1 MKSDSDHVKTIVSHL
16 PDTPGVYQY
25 YTTEGEL
32 IYIGKAKSL
41 KKRVS
46 SYFNKQLYESSRVA
60 RMVRQI
66 ADIKVIIVDSE
77 MDALLLENNLI
88 KKHQPK
94 YNVNL
99 KDDKTYPWI
108 VIKNEKFPRVFYTRN
123 FIKDGSTYFGPF
135 PSVSTIHTLLDLIGQ
150 LYKLRT
156 CSLPLKPENIEKK
169 KFKVCLEFHIGN
181 CKGPCEAL
189 QSMEDYDAAIADIK
203 EILKGNIN
211 SVIQHLENQ
220 MKAHASKYEYE
231 DAQLLKNKIEL
242 LERYKGKSVIVNSNI
257 HNVDVFSLVDEETG
271 VFVNYMKVMNG
282 AIIQSITVEM
292 KRKLEETQGEL
303 LSLAITELRE
313 RYHSQSQEIIA
324 TALPDVEMP
333 DIEITIPKIGD
344 KKKLLDLSEKNARYY
359 MKDKL
364 EQQDK
369 LNPEHRIERLMI
381 QMQKD
386 LRLPHKPYH
395 IECFDNSNLQGDYAV
410 AAMSVFKNGRPSKN
424 DYRHFNIKTVE
435 GPDDFASMEEVIF
448 RRYKRLTE
456 EQQLLPQL
464 IVVDGGKGQ
473 LGAALASLEKLNLRG
488 QISVIGIAKKL
499 EEIYYPGDPL
509 PMYLDKKGE
518 TLRII
523 QQMRDEVHRFGITH
537 HRNKRS
543 KGVIKTELSEIKG
556 IGDATA
562 QVLLR
567 HFRSVKKIREA
578 TNEEIETIVGNA
590 KAKVIRGYFEGKG
603 ENFV

>member
-1 MKSDSDHVKTIVSHL
+1 MKGHSDHVKSIVSNL
-16 PDTPGVYQY
+16 PDKPGVYQY
-25 YTTEGEL
+25 YGAEGDL

-41 KKRVS
+41 KKRVT
-46 SYFNKQLYESSRVA
+46 SYFNKQLYDSSRVA

-94 YNVNL
+94 YNVLL

-108 VIKNEKFPRVFYTRN
+108 VIKNEQFPRVFYTRK

-135 PSVSTIHTLLDLIGQ
+135 PSVTTIHTLLDLIGQ
-150 LYKLRT
+150 LFKLRT
-156 CSLPLKPENIEKK
+156 CSLALTPENIAKK
-169 KFKVCLEFHIGN
+169 KFKICLEYHIGN
-181 CKGPCEAL
+181 CKGPCEGL
-189 QSMEDYDAAIADIK
+189 QTKEDYDSSISDIK

-211 SVIQHLENQ
+211 SVIQHLENL
-220 MKAHASKYEYE
+220 MKDHASKYEYE

-242 LERYKGKSVIVNSNI
+242 LERYKGKSVIVSSSI
-257 HNVDVFSLVDEETG
+257 HNVDVFSLVDEEAG

-303 LSLAITELRE
+303 LSLAIAELRE
-313 RYHSQSQEIIA
+313 RYHSQSLEIIA
-324 TALPDVEMP
+324 PVAPDVEMP
-333 DIEITIPKIGD
+333 GIEITIPKIGD

-369 LNPEHRIERLMI
+369 LNPEHRIERLML

-386 LRLPHKPYH
+386 LRLPNKPYH
-395 IECFDNSNLQGDYAV
+395 IECFDNSNFQGDYAV

-435 GPDDFASMEEVIF
+435 GPDDFASMEEVIY

-456 EQQLLPQL
+456 EQQPLPQL
-464 IVVDGGKGQ
+464 IVIDGGKGQ
-473 LGAALASLEKLNLRG
+473 LSAAITSLEKLNLRG

-499 EEIYYPGDPL
+499 EEIYYPGDSL

-518 TLRII
+518 TLRVI

-562 QVLLR
+562 QLLLR

-578 TNEEIETIVGNA
+578 TYQEIEDIIGKAKATIV
-590 KAKVIRGYFEGKG
+590 KDYFEGKVK
-603 ENFV
+603 E

>member
-1 MKSDSDHVKTIVSHL
+1 MKSNSDHVKTIISTL
-16 PDTPGVYQY
+16 PDKPGVYQY
-25 YTTEGEL
+25 YGNEGEL

-46 SYFNKQLYESSRVA
+46 SYFNKQLYESSRTA
-60 RMVRQI
+60 RLVRQI
-66 ADIKVIIVDSE
+66 TDIKVIIVDSE

-108 VIKNEKFPRVFYTRN
+108 VMKNEQFPRVFYTRRY
-123 FIKDGSTYFGPF
+123 IKDGSFYFGPY

-150 LYKLRT
+150 LFKLRT
-156 CSLPLKPENIEKK
+156 CNLPLTPENIAKK
-169 KFKVCLEFHIGN
+169 KFKICLEYHIGN
-181 CKGPCEAL
+181 CKGPCEGL
-189 QSMEDYDAAIADIK
+189 QSKEDYDASISDIK

-211 SVIQHLENQ
+211 TVLQHLGIL
-220 MKAHASKYEYE
+220 MKEHASRYEFE
-231 DAQLLKNKIEL
+231 EAQILKNKIEL
-242 LERYKGKSVIVNSNI
+242 LEKYKGKSVVVNASI
-257 HNVDVFSLVDEETG
+257 HNVDVFSLVDEESG

-282 AIIQSITVEM
+282 AIVQSITLEM
-292 KRKLEETQGEL
+292 KRKLEETQSEL
-303 LSLAITELRE
+303 IALAIAELRE
-313 RYHSQSQEIIA
+313 RYNSQSKEII
-324 TALPDVEMP
+324 TSVEPDVEMP

-344 KKKLLDLSEKNARYY
+344 KKKLLDLSEKNARFY

-364 EQQDK
+364 DQQDK

-386 LRLPHKPYH
+386 LRLPQKPYH
-395 IECFDNSNLQGDYAV
+395 IECFDNSNIQGDYAV
-410 AAMSVFKNGRPSKN
+410 AAMSVFKNGRPSKS

-435 GPDDFASMEEVIF
+435 GPDDFASMEEVIY

-456 EQQLLPQL
+456 EQQPLPQL
-464 IVVDGGKGQ
+464 IVIDGGKGQ
-473 LGAALASLEKLNLRG
+473 LSAALNSLEKLNLRG

-509 PMYLDKKGE
+509 PMYLDKRGE

-523 QQMRDEVHRFGITH
+523 QQLRDEVHRFGITH

-543 KGVIKTELSEIKG
+543 KGVIKTELSDIKG

-562 QVLLR
+562 QTMLR

-578 TNEEIETIVGNA
+578 TNEEIESVVGKA
-590 KAKVIRGYFEGKG
+590 KAKVVREYFESKK
-603 ENFV
+603 